1 MRRSGCRRPRRDRFC
16 QEQAVTRFRNN
27 SDRLLE
33 VTLQNEK
40 VLAIAGSMVAYTGAI
55 KFEKSILGGEGIFG
69 ALKRK
74 VTNEGMQLMQTSG
87 TGTVFFA
94 QNAAEITVIPLSG
107 EKMTIESSSLLA
119 YDTSLKTGTSF
130 AGLRGAVSGQ
140 GLFSTTVEGQGNIAV
155 ISRGNLIMLEVTPS
169 TPLRVD
175 PDAFIGYKG
184 NITQEFVFD
193 VNWRTMVGEA
203 SGESYQ
209 HKFSGQGVV
218 FIQPAER

>member
-1 MRRSGCRRPRRDRFC
+1 M
-16 QEQAVTRFRNN
+16 TRFRNN

-33 VTLQNEK
+33 VSLQNEK
-40 VLAIAGSMVAYTGAI
+40 VLAIAGSMVAYTGTV
-55 KFEKSILGGEGIFG
+55 KFEKSLLGGEGIFG

-74 VTNEGMQLMQTSG
+74 VSNEGMQLMQASG

-140 GLFSTTVEGQGNIAV
+140 GLFSTTVEGQGSIAV
-155 ISRGNLIMLEVTPS
+155 ISRGNLIMLEVTPAN
-169 TPLRVD
+169 PLRVD
-175 PDAFIGYKG
+175 PDAFVGYKG

-193 VNWRTMVGEA
+193 VNWRTMVGET